1 MAALG
6 CIAVFAVC
14 ADFCGL
20 AAVGLLV
27 GWTILPCWRRV
38 LFTKLAAGAVGL
50 PRLRLAAMA
59 DPAGFTWGA
68 YLGAAAPSTWTHC
81 PATRLFSVG
90 AAVVRARAI
99 G

>member
-50 PRLRLAAMA
+50 QNAWLQWPILLAL
-59 DPAGFTWGA
+59 
-68 YLGAAAPSTWTHC
+68 LGALIWALRRPPGTHC
-81 PATRLFSVG
+81 PATRLLSIG
-90 AAVVRARAI
+90 AVVVRAGAI